1 MMKLI
6 RRFVAWMETGDLI
19 PALLAVSVPH
29 YANVLQR
36 YDFWPVA
43 AALGFLVD
51 VGHYRTIKLYL
62 RNRGALWMIVLTV
75 FSAGFHIAFYAL
87 GGAGGFALALGLAP
101 TMVIFALAYITKN
114 ERLDAKA
121 QPATSKD
128 DPKTQPQPAMLRRKP
143 IAQGAKAQFL
153 SDMAGR
159 NGAGPLTTSQIMA
172 QYNVSERTAQYWLT
186 AYRDQHDSTVRQ
198 AAN

>member
-1 MMKLI
+1 MKLI

-114 ERLDAKA
+114 ERLDVKKPDTTTTHPTVTPTDATETATRPSVSRDEFVTLWRSNGHKSITAMANELHVNPRTA
-121 QPATSKD
+121 QRWVAYGTAYKD
-128 DPKTQPQPAMLRRKP
+128 DAD
-143 IAQGAKAQFL
+143 G
-153 SDMAGR
+153 
-159 NGAGPLTTSQIMA
+159 GAGP
-172 QYNVSERTAQYWLT
+172 RT
-186 AYRDQHDSTVRQ
+186 
-198 AAN
+198 